1 MWYSLKKSPTG
12 MAGLIC
18 LTLFIL
24 MALFAAQIAPHDPL
38 TQDLRNIS
46 KPPAWSEGGSD
57 THLLGTDNLGRDLL
71 SRVIYGSRISIGV
84 SLSGTILSCIVGT
97 LLGTIAGYVG
107 KWVDTL
113 LGRIMDIQM
122 SFPFMLLAIFI
133 VAILGNGLFNIVI
146 VAILTSWVRFARIA
160 RAEVLSIRSMDYID
174 AVRALGGKNFRIV
187 TRHLIPNIASSV
199 IVVATLEMSKIVLME
214 ASLSFLGLGV
224 PPQIP
229 TWGRMLSDSQQY
241 LQTAPHL
248 AIFPGVAITL
258 LVLSMNM
265 FGDWTRDYLDPKI
278 DTD

>member
-24 MALFAAQIAPHDPL
+24 MALFASKIAPHEPL
-38 TQDLRNIS
+38 AQDLRNIS

-57 THLLGTDNLGRDLL
+57 KHLLGTDNLGRDLL

-97 LLGTIAGYVG
+97 LLGTIAGYFG

-133 VAILGNGLFNIVI
+133 VAILGNGLFNIVV

-160 RAEVLSIRSMDYID
+160 RAEVLSIRNMDYID
-174 AVRALGGKNFRIV
+174 AVRALGGKNLRIV

-248 AIFPGVAITL
+248 AIFPGIAITL

>member
-1 MWYSLKKSPTG
+1 

-97 LLGTIAGYVG
+97 LLGTIAGYFG

>member
-12 MAGLIC
+12 MIGLTFLI
-18 LTLFIL
+18 LFVV
-24 MALFAAQIAPHDPL
+24 MAVFAPQIAPHDPL
-38 TQDLRNIS
+38 EQDLLNMS
-46 KPPAWSEGGSD
+46 APPAWMEEGSQE
-57 THLLGTDNLGRDLL
+57 HLLGTDNLGRDLL
-71 SRVIYGSRISIGV
+71 SRVIYGSRISIGI
-84 SLSGTILSCIVGT
+84 SITGTILSCIVGT
-97 LLGTIAGYVG
+97 FLGTLAGYFG

-160 RAEVLSIRSMDYID
+160 RAEVLNIRSMEYID
-174 AVRALGGKNFRIV
+174 AVRALGGANGRIIV
-187 TRHLIPNIASSV
+187 RHLIPNIASSV
-199 IVVATLEMSKIVLME
+199 IVIATLEMSKIVLME

-248 AIFPGVAITL
+248 AIFPGIAITM

-265 FGDWTRDYLDPKI
+265 FGDWVRDYLDPKI

>member
-97 LLGTIAGYVG
+97 LLGTIAGYFG

-160 RAEVLSIRSMDYID
+160 RAEVLSIRSMDYIG

-229 TWGRMLSDSQQY
+229 TWGRMLPDSQQY

>member
-97 LLGTIAGYVG
+97 LLGTIAGYFG
-107 KWVDTL
+107 KCVDTL